1 MAGFRTISAAET
13 AADADG
19 KSNIF
24 GWRKTVA
31 AATTSGVWTD
41 LSMAPGLPLPN
52 YYAAAPLIANTLSG
66 GEGIFVGGNVSPSS
80 KFLYNFTVATS
91 SATGTP
97 LSLILCDYLLYYPF
111 VDQGTTDAQIMT
123 NTTTL
128 PRYTDGKGVQ
138 IMAVLVAPQVG
149 GQGFIVS
156 YTNSDGVAGRT
167 TATVVCNTI
176 TVNGTLVNT
185 ATVGPAAQGRCAGPF
200 LPLQPGDS
208 GVRSI
213 ESVTMLGTDIG
224 LMCLVLVKPLATMR
238 LQEQGAPNEKDFIR
252 EFTQAPCIY
261 DGAYLNLICCPTGS
275 LSGVTLI
282 GTISTMWT

>member
-1 MAGFRTISAAET
+1 MAGFRTIAAADT
-13 AADADG
+13 AADTDG

-24 GWRKTVA
+24 GWRKTLASV
-31 AATTSGVWTD
+31 TTSGVWTD

-52 YYAAAPLIANTLSG
+52 YYAAAPLISATLSG
-66 GEGIFVGGNVSPSS
+66 GEGVFVGSGVSPSS
-80 KFLYNFTVATS
+80 KYLYNLTVATS

-97 LSLILCDYLLYYPF
+97 LTLLLCDYLLYYPF
-111 VDQGTTDAQIMT
+111 VDQGTTDLQTMT
-123 NTTTL
+123 NSTSL

-149 GQGFIVS
+149 GQSFIVS
-156 YTNSDGVAGRT
+156 YTNQDGVAGRS
-167 TATVVCNTI
+167 TVAVTCNTI

-185 ATVGPAAQGRCAGPF
+185 ATIGPNGGQCAGPF
-200 LPLQPGDS
+200 LPLQAGDS

-213 ESVTMLGTDIG
+213 ESVQMGGTDIG
-224 LMCLVLVKPLATMR
+224 LMAFVLVKPIATMR
-238 LQEQGAPNEKDFIR
+238 LQEQISPNERDFIR
-252 EFTQAPCIY
+252 EFTQAPRIY
-261 DGAYLNLICCPTGS
+261 DGAYLNFLCCPTGS